1 MARKRKKE
9 LTLVAGAKPQ
19 LRERSPRDWSKA
31 KSEAFLRAL
40 AETCNVSEACR
51 QSGVSVSAAYARRK
65 VDAPFRAGWIDALG
79 EAYQR
84 LELVLLDRAF
94 NGTEKLLTRKDGS
107 EERMREYSNQLGLT
121 LLKMH
126 RDTVIE
132 ADDELPPDDIAEIR
146 ARIVRKLQRL
156 KKRDEEQEAGRAE
169 RPGAAPR
176 AGDLEIGE
184 RGAATPD
191 H

>member
-1 MARKRKKE
+1 MARKKKE
-9 LTLVAGAKPQ
+9 LTLVAAARPQ
-19 LRERSPRDWSKA
+19 LKKQAKRDWSKA
-31 KSEAFLRAL
+31 KAARFLSVL
-40 AETCNVSEACR
+40 AETCNVSEALR
-51 QSGVSVSAAYARRK
+51 QSGVPLTVAYRRRKMDAGFRAAWAEALGVAYAR
-65 VDAPFRAGWIDALG
+65 
-79 EAYQR
+79 
-84 LELVLLDRAF
+84 LEMMLLERAF
-94 NGTEKLLTRKDGS
+94 NGTEKVVRRKDGS
-107 EERMREYSNQLGLT
+107 EEKMRDYSNQLGLT

-176 AGDLEIGE
+176 AGDPEIGE
-184 RGAATPD
+184 RGAATPG